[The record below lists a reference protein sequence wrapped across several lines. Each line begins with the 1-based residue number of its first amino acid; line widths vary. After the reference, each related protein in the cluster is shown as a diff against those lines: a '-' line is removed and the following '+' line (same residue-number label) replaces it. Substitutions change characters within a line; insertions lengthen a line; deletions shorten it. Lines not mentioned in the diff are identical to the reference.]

1 MIPATREDSQSTM
14 PDRVAPNMYGP
25 HILAAKGVH
34 IEFSVKCDDSHY
46 TADLDREVFLDAV
59 RKLGV
64 IVIEESELPEV
75 VREEGL
81 IGSQLVV
88 ARFTSA
94 EGTQLIEQR
103 YADVNTEN
111 LRRRARAMLALAEF
125 VDANPPVDKAKVRTL
140 SALVFG
146 ATGEPSEVCDAIA
159 RDLLNS
165 GKVEV
170 TE

>member
-1 MIPATREDSQSTM
+1 MIPTTHAQSQSTM
-14 PDRVAPNMYGP
+14 PDRIAPRMYGP
-25 HILAAKGVH
+25 HVLSSKGVH
-34 IEFSVKCDDSHY
+34 IEFTVKCDDSHY
-46 TADLDREVFLDAV
+46 TADIERDVFLEAV

-64 IVIEESELPEV
+64 IVIEESELPKV
-75 VREEGL
+75 VREDGD
-81 IGSQLVV
+81 VV
-88 ARFTSA
+88 VRFKSA
-94 EGTQLIEQR
+94 EGSDLIER
-103 YADVNTEN
+103 RFADVNTEN

-146 ATGEPSEVCDAIA
+146 ATGEPTVVCDAIA
-159 RDLLNS
+159 LDLLNS

>member
-14 PDRVAPNMYGP
+14 PDRIAPNMYGP

-46 TADLDREVFLDAV
+46 TADLDRDMFLDAV

-75 VREEGL
+75 VREDG
-81 IGSQLVV
+81 LVV
-88 ARFTSA
+88 VHFTSA
-94 EGTQLIEQR
+94 EGAELIEQR

-125 VDANPPVDKAKVRTL
+125 VDANPPMDKAKVRTL

-146 ATGEPSEVCDAIA
+146 ATGEPSAVCDAIA